1 MVTHKVKPFK
11 FIRMFLATRS
21 HTNFYEMIEAGIRQ
35 LNSPRSPCIITVCLY
50 FKPRLSPQ
58 YCRYT
63 CPGKRFFSVLCP
75 CSTGP
80 LCLAFFF
87 LLYFEFSGR
96 SMPIFLWFKSKDDA
110 HAWWVIYFCPPLSS
124 TQVHVDNSNS
134 SLLNCRCMST
144 ATAVRVV
151 CVV

>member
-87 LLYFEFSGR
+87 F
-96 SMPIFLWFKSKDDA
+96 I
-110 HAWWVIYFCPPLSS
+110 
-124 TQVHVDNSNS
+124 
-134 SLLNCRCMST
+134 LNPQADPCLFFYGLKAKMMLMHDG
-144 ATAVRVV
+144 
-151 CVV
+151 

>member
-21 HTNFYEMIEAGIRQ
+21 HTNFYEMIEAGP
-35 LNSPRSPCIITVCLY
+35 LNSPPSPCIITVCLY

-63 CPGKRFFSVLCP
+63 CPGKRFFSILCP
-75 CSTGP
+75 RSTGP

-87 LLYFEFSGR
+87 FFFILNSQADPCLF
-96 SMPIFLWFKSKDDA
+96 FLWFKSKNNA
-110 HAWWVIYFCPPLSS
+110 HAWWVIYCCPPLSS

-144 ATAVRVV
+144 AAAVRVV